1 MIDLRHRLDHGR
13 KAPNSDNSGNRCC
26 FFQCCLSHRDP
37 CESELKMAD
46 RIQYHG
52 LMKNLPQSTR
62 TYNREFPSA
71 HARTRLSLLTSSIVL
86 YTTVARSD
94 SNDRCK
100 CACACVCLSVS
111 VFPLPMVNVWDSVSM
126 NLSL

>member
-1 MIDLRHRLDHGR
+1 MIYAIVLTTDARRQIAINLETD
-13 KAPNSDNSGNRCC
+13 AVSSSG
-26 FFQCCLSHRDP
+26 LSHRDP

-94 SNDRCK
+94 SIDRCK
-100 CACACVCLSVS
+100 CACACVCLSVF